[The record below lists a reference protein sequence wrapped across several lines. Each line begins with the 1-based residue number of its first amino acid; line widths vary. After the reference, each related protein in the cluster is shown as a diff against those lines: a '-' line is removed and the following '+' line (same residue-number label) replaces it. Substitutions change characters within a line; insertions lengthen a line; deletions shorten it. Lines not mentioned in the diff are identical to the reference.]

1 MALAHTATAAAR
13 PNDPEKR
20 HRLRHA
26 FEFVA
31 ATLLGDKQPG
41 GLALYPYRHH
51 HGTRLGKR
59 LRPRRDVRHISENL
73 AGRIEHRGASVDG
86 DPCSQCG
93 PARAFVPAVYLRQR
107 TLD

>member
-26 FEFVA
+26 FERVRA
-31 ATLLGDKQPG
+31 ALLGDKQPG
-41 GLALYPYRHH
+41 DLTLYPRRHH

-59 LRPRRDVRHISENL
+59 LRPRRGVRRIAVNL
-73 AGRIEHRGASVDG
+73 TRRIDHYRAGFDADAGVEIR
-86 DPCSQCG
+86 
-93 PARAFVPAVYLRQR
+93 PARTGILAVDLSEPALH
-107 TLD
+107 